1 VIVKVRFMCHN
12 TLVLQS
18 KQQANLRTLRGA
30 GRENTA
36 NLRG

>member
-1 VIVKVRFMCHN
+1 VIVKVRFLCHN

-18 KQQANLRTLRGA
+18 KQQANLRTLHGV